1 MAFAESETNERSDG
15 DVGPLQTPGRRVRA
29 FAFCSFPGLF
39 LPFSCIGG
47 LATRSSS
54 SDQIEVPDIL
64 EQVCRGGTEAAT
76 RSDCPPGWRLNRHG
90 NDRRPLTAARGL
102 TRRPIESS

>member
-1 MAFAESETNERSDG
+1 VTIKRLNRRRQRYIPRGFDGSKTPVQSLSIMAFAESETNERSDG
-15 DVGPLQTPGRRVRA
+15 DVGPLQTPGRRVRD

-54 SDQIEVPDIL
+54 SDQIELADIL
-64 EQVCRGGTEAAT
+64 
-76 RSDCPPGWRLNRHG
+76 
-90 NDRRPLTAARGL
+90 
-102 TRRPIESS
+102 